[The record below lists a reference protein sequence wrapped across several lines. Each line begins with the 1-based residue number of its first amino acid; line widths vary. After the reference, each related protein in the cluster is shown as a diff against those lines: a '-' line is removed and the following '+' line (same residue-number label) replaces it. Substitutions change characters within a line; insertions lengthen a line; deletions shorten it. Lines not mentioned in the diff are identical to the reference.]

1 MQEFTVGQAQKLTA
15 PAPFALISTKDTE
28 HTNLMACSWWT
39 YLSNHPAKL
48 GICLKTT
55 GHSGSLIRKNGEFA
69 VNVVGEELKECASLC
84 GTVSGS
90 KEYKADKF
98 GITLTDAMVISPQVV
113 ENSKVIFECRCTDT
127 VEAGDHTFYIADI
140 LKIYGNEEVKALYAY
155 DGYGRL
161 DTV

>member
-69 VNVVGEELKECASLC
+69 VNIVGEELKECAWLC

-90 KEYKADKF
+90 KEYKA
-98 GITLTDAMVISPQVV
+98 SPQVV

>member
-1 MQEFTVGQAQKLTA
+1 M
-15 PAPFALISTKDTE
+15 
-28 HTNLMACSWWT
+28 
-39 YLSNHPAKL
+39 
-48 GICLKTT
+48 
-55 GHSGSLIRKNGEFA
+55 
-69 VNVVGEELKECASLC
+69 
-84 GTVSGS
+84 SGS

-140 LKIYGNEEVKALYAY
+140 LKIYGHAEVKALYAY